1 MSEPTIEIDYDHIY
15 RSCEAVTQVI
25 NHFDFLD
32 TNLTVEQK
40 QEPEYSS
47 DEAVADRSRDLR
59 NAIAHLQMSLDSY
72 EWSTDYD
79 LTPFNTAVVTGNNL
93 LSQL

>member
-1 MSEPTIEIDYDHIY
+1 MSEPTIDYDHIY

-25 NHFDFLD
+25 NHFEFLD

-47 DEAVADRSRDLR
+47 DEAVANRSRDLR
-59 NAIAHLQMSLDSY
+59 NAVAHLQQSLDFY
-72 EWSTDYD
+72 EWSADYD
-79 LTPFNTAVVTGNNL
+79 LTPFNAAVVTGNNL